1 MTNVA
6 TLVTFISTMRT
17 NALRS
22 TIGGGGGGSGKKE
35 TSVTEF
41 EKKLTPQKLEYNDA
55 QPCSM
60 NIGIHILIVTKISL
74 Q

>member
-22 TIGGGGGGSGKKE
+22 TIGGGGGGKKD

-41 EKKLTPQKLEYNDA
+41 EKNLTPQKLEHYDA

-60 NIGIHILIVTKISL
+60 NIGIHILIIIKTSL